1 MQDVNLVAIL
11 VACLG
16 AGGLGAFAREIADIA
31 SKVRRGVSTRESN
44 RKNDIIAQRD
54 AAIAR
59 FEAEQ
64 GRADDERRLRIGW
77 QNYAAG
83 LAYKLRLAGG
93 APDPLPDGLEDTSP
107 TRPIT

>member
-1 MQDVNLVAIL
+1 VQDVNLVAIL

-59 FEAEQ
+59 SEAEQ
-64 GRADDERRLRIGW
+64 ARADEERRRRIAWQEYSGLLVYRLRM
-77 QNYAAG
+77 AG
-83 LAYKLRLAGG
+83 I
-93 APDPLPDGLEDTSP
+93 APDPLPDGIEDTINP
-107 TRPIT
+107 P

>member
-1 MQDVNLVAIL
+1 MQDVNIVAIL

-44 RKNDIIAQRD
+44 RKNDIIGQRD
-54 AAIAR
+54 EAIAQAADER
-59 FEAEQ
+59 

-83 LAYKLRLAGG
+83 LAYQLRLAGG
-93 APDPLPDGLEDTSP
+93 APDPLPDDLEDTAPSRP
-107 TRPIT
+107 TT

>member
-1 MQDVNLVAIL
+1 MQDVNIVAIL

-54 AAIAR
+54 
-59 FEAEQ
+59 EALELAKDERE
-64 GRADDERRLRIGW
+64 RADDERRLRIGW

-83 LAYKLRLAGG
+83 LAYKMRLAGG

-107 TRPIT
+107 TRSTL